1 VPDSEAATIVDV
13 VSDNIPEGDDKAEDK
28 AKTEVKAT
36 A

>member
-1 VPDSEAATIVDV
+1 VPDSEATTIVDV
-13 VSDNIPEGDDKAEDK
+13 VAENIPKGDDKAEDK